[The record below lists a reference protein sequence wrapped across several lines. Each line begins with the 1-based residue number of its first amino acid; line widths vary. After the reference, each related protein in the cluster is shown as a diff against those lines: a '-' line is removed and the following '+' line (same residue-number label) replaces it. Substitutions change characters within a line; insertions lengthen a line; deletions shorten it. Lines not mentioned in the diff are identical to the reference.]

1 MSSAR
6 SGGVSARR
14 DLRLAVVGAGSA
26 AQVVH
31 LPILMRLPGVSVVGL
46 VESNP
51 VKAETIAERF
61 SIPAVAE
68 TLEALPEAD
77 AIDAVVVCTPN
88 DAHEPAVLSALELGA
103 HVLCERP
110 LATSSESAAR
120 MLGAAAERER
130 QLMVAMNQRFRYDL
144 RTIRR
149 FVASGE
155 LGDVFFLRSTWLN
168 RRSRRPRA
176 GWRRDPN
183 RGGCG
188 VLMDLGTQ
196 AIDVALWLLG
206 FPKVGRVTSRMHR
219 LDEVED
225 SAVALFAV
233 EDGPT
238 ISVEVSWEL
247 LGDRDRHG
255 VNVLGTNGSA
265 SSAPFRVQKNMETGL
280 ADVTP
285 PIERSGA
292 DLYTDSYRQEWAE
305 FLRFVRGEKPM
316 CLPAD
321 QVELLRVVEACYRSA
336 EEGREVEV

>member
-1 MSSAR
+1 M
-6 SGGVSARR
+6 
-14 DLRLAVVGAGSA
+14 AVVGAGSA

-31 LPILMRLPGVSVVGL
+31 LPILMRLPGVSVTGL
-46 VESNP
+46 VETNQ

-61 SIPAVAE
+61 SIPAIAGSVGE
-68 TLEALPEAD
+68 LPEAE
-77 AIDAVVVCTPN
+77 ALDAVLVCSPN

-110 LATSSESAAR
+110 LATSSASAAR
-120 MLGAAAERER
+120 MLAEAARRER

-149 FVASGE
+149 FIASGE

-168 RRSRRPRA
+168 RSSRRPRS
-176 GWRRDPN
+176 GWRRDPG

-206 FPKVGRVTSRMHR
+206 FPRVLRVASRLHR
-219 LDEVED
+219 PDDVD
-225 SAVALFAV
+225 DTAAALFAV
-233 EDGPT
+233 EGGPT
-238 ISVEVSWEL
+238 MSVEVSWEL
-247 LGDRDRHG
+247 LDDRDQHG
-255 VNVLGTNGSA
+255 VTVLGTKGSA
-265 SSAPFRVQKNMETGL
+265 SSAPFRVRTTMETGL

-285 PIERSGA
+285 PLERSGA